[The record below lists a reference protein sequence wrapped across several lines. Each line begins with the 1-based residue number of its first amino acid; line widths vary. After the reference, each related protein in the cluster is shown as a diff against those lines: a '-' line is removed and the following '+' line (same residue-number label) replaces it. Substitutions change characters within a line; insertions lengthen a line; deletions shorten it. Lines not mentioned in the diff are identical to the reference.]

1 VENLKKLNP
10 DKQIVV
16 YCYTGRT
23 GRTASQATAI
33 LNTLGYDARNL
44 SRGMTGWTTDPEIA
58 PYGFDPAQGANYPVK
73 ASEGG
78 GAAPSDDSGEDC
90 GG

>member
-1 VENLKKLNP
+1 MENLKKLNP

-16 YCYTGRT
+16 YCYM
-23 GRTASQATAI
+23 GRTASQATAV

-58 PYGFDPAQGANYPVK
+58 PYRFDPAQGANYPVNV
-73 ASEGG
+73 SGG
-78 GAAPSDDSGEDC
+78 GAPSNDSDKGC
-90 GG
+90 GA